1 MDIKQLRALLAGA
14 ETGSVTR
21 AAALLHIV
29 QPAVSRQLRLLEED
43 IGTPLFSRGRYGM
56 DLTEAGEIFVE
67 HPRRALAELDRA
79 KSEMQPSRGVSG
91 TVTVGLLPR
100 TCDLLVSELV
110 TSVAYQ
116 FPAVRIRVSMGYTGH
131 LQNWLEI
138 GEVDAALLYDP
149 KPSPILQV
157 TPLVEE
163 KLWVVARPDAGYSSG
178 SPVHLTQVAHLP
190 MILPNAPHG
199 IRTLVQEACISAG
212 IGLNVAAETN
222 AMSVQKSLV
231 LGGVGITILPGI
243 AIPDDVARGAL
254 RAAPLVDAGLQR
266 KIVLALPQNRRIPV
280 AVRCV
285 VDVLVAQISDAVRR
299 GIWTTA
305 QLLTDEA
312 RLSARPAYAPQENA
326 QKKEDEPQ

>member
-1 MDIKQLRALLAGA
+1 MDIKQLRALLAVA

-43 IGTPLFSRGRYGM
+43 VGTPLFSRGRYGM
-56 DLTEAGEIFVE
+56 ELTEAGEIFVE
-67 HPRRALAELDRA
+67 HARRALAELDRA
-79 KSEMQPSRGVSG
+79 RSEMQPSRGASG
-91 TVTVGLLPR
+91 TVTIGLLPS
-100 TCDLLVSELV
+100 TCDLLACELV
-110 TSVAYQ
+110 TSVARQ
-116 FPAVRIRVSMGYTGH
+116 FPAVRMRVSMGYTGH

-157 TPLVEE
+157 SPLVEE
-163 KLWVVARPDAGYSSG
+163 KLWVVACPDAGYSPD
-178 SPVHLTQVAHLP
+178 SPVNLTQVAHLP

-199 IRTLVQEACISAG
+199 IRTIVQQACMSAG

-222 AMSVQKSLV
+222 AMSVQKGLV

-243 AIPDDVARGAL
+243 AIADDVARGAL
-254 RAAPLVDAGLQR
+254 SAAPLIDAGLER
-266 KIVLALPQNRRIPV
+266 KIVLALPNNRRIPV

-285 VDVLVAQISDAVRR
+285 VDILIAQISDAVRR

-305 QLLTDEA
+305 QLLIDER
-312 RLSARPAYAPQENA
+312 RLSAQPACALQESGRKPEGDG
-326 QKKEDEPQ
+326 Q